1 MAKKRTSFKYPV
13 GFFDVVTFEEIKENY
28 RIIFGKNCKLK
39 AIKIDAKEAN
49 IKPCKITSKTIIKK
63 GQMQLNLY
71 DGKNICV
78 NDKKYKVGDSV
89 LLDFEKNEIKDHL
102 PLQKGMTV
110 FFTSGKHM
118 ATVGKIEDIEDTTL
132 VFTVGGNTYRTRKD
146 YAFVI
151 GKDKAA
157 IKLE

>member
-1 MAKKRTSFKYPV
+1 
-13 GFFDVVTFEEIKENY
+13 
-28 RIIFGKNCKLK
+28 
-39 AIKIDAKEAN
+39 
-49 IKPCKITSKTIIKK
+49 
-63 GQMQLNLY
+63 MQLNLY